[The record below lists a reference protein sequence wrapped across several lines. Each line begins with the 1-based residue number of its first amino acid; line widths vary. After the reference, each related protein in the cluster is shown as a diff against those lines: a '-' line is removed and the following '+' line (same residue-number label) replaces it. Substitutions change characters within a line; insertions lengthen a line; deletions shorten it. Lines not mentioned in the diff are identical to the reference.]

1 MVSNVSNKYD
11 NVFSIK
17 KQLENGID
25 NIDNVKKN
33 TETNNNLMLDNRSR
47 RRANEINERIE
58 RKEYQVYI
66 ENPKI
71 REPKNKANY
80 QYLTIELQK
89 DKAVKKN
96 NIINNSIFNFLSK
109 EMINII
115 NLMIDYLIAMIKK
128 YESSRKLGN
137 VFMLMQLSYANQIKD
152 DLYKKADLVFSAA
165 ISSATVSMAIHG
177 IGAFT
182 SIKGLGKAKLSG
194 ETNNKIMIQGSFIS
208 SMADPVSKI
217 VDSSIQNN
225 ALRMDGDIKVLE
237 NSIHA
242 AGQLDSNNSEIQ
254 REALDIIK
262 TLIQAMDAIIRAN
275 QDTASTISSNVRG

>member
-1 MVSNVSNKYD
+1 MVSNISNKYD

-17 KQLENGID
+17 EKLQNGID

-47 RRANEINERIE
+47 RRSNEINERIE

-80 QYLTIELQK
+80 EYLTIESQK
-89 DKAVKKN
+89 DKTVKKN

-137 VFMLMQLSYANQIKD
+137 VFMLMQLSCANQIKD

-165 ISSATVSMAIHG
+165 ISSAAVSMAIHG

-225 ALRMDGDIKVLE
+225 ALRIDGDIKVLE

>member
-1 MVSNVSNKYD
+1 MVSNISNKYD

-47 RRANEINERIE
+47 RRSNEINERIE

-89 DKAVKKN
+89 DKTVKKN

-109 EMINII
+109 EMISII

-152 DLYKKADLVFSAA
+152 DLYKKANLVFSAA

>member
-33 TETNNNLMLDNRSR
+33 TKTDNNLIFDSR
-47 RRANEINERIE
+47 RGSNEINERIE
-58 RKEYQVYI
+58 RKEYQVHI
-66 ENPKI
+66 AIPKI
-71 REPKNKANY
+71 REPKNEANF
-80 QYLTIELQK
+80 QYLTIELEK
-89 DKAVKKN
+89 NKTVKKN
-96 NIINNSIFNFLSK
+96 NIISNNIFNFLSK
-109 EMINII
+109 EMISII

-137 VFMLMQLSYANQIKD
+137 VFMIMQLSYANQIKD

-165 ISSATVSMAIHG
+165 VSSAAVSMAIHG

-194 ETNNKIMIQGSFIS
+194 ETTNKTMIQGSFIS
-208 SMADPVSKI
+208 SMADPVSKV

-225 ALRMDGDIKVLE
+225 ALRIDGDIKVLE

>member
-1 MVSNVSNKYD
+1 MVSNISNKYD

-47 RRANEINERIE
+47 RRSNEINERIE

-89 DKAVKKN
+89 DKTVKKN

-109 EMINII
+109 EMISII

>member
-47 RRANEINERIE
+47 RRTNEINERIE

>member
-1 MVSNVSNKYD
+1 MVSNISNKYD

-17 KQLENGID
+17 EKLQNGID

-47 RRANEINERIE
+47 RRSNEINERIE

-66 ENPKI
+66 ETPKI

-80 QYLTIELQK
+80 EYLTTELKK
-89 DKAVKKN
+89 DKTVKEN
-96 NIINNSIFNFLSK
+96 NIINNNIFNFLSK
-109 EMINII
+109 EMISII

-128 YESSRKLGN
+128 YESSKKLGN
-137 VFMLMQLSYANQIKD
+137 VFMLMQLNCANQIKD

-208 SMADPVSKI
+208 AMAEPVSKI

-225 ALRMDGDIKVLE
+225 ALRIEGDIKVLE
-237 NSIHA
+237 NFIHA

-254 REALDIIK
+254 REASDIIK